1 MVKNNDITGLD
12 YNKTYYASPKVVEA
26 LNILERAY
34 KTQTGT
40 LDKIKYLCS
49 NPNIICD
56 YETSFDLA
64 QEVLKIIDSNSFN
77 G

>member
-1 MVKNNDITGLD
+1 MVKNGDITGLG

-34 KTQTGT
+34 RTQTSA
-40 LDKIKYLCS
+40 LDKIKILCS
-49 NPNIICD
+49 DPYIMTD
-56 YETSFDLA
+56 YETPFDLA
-64 QEVLKIIDSNSFN
+64 QEVLKIINSNSFK